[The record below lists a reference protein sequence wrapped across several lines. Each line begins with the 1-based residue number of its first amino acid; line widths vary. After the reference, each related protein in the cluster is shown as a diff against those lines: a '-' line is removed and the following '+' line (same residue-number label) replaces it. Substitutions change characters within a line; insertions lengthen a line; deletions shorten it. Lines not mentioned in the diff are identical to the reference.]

1 MRVSRTVRFIALALL
16 AVGVTTLAQD
26 NIEALSRA
34 NSSPVERWGEALDGV
49 DPAVNA
55 ATLSSEEARKVRD
68 AQIAREHQA
77 ETLREKRMTLIW
89 SAVAIVLGLT
99 ALLFYVFV
107 RLVRS
112 LAPIH
117 RRTATPEEA
126 KLFQDVYQGLTQME
140 ERIERLESRLF
151 ARRGRGRSS

>member
-1 MRVSRTVRFIALALL
+1 MRGNRTVRLITLGLL
-16 AVGVTTLAQD
+16 AIGTAALAQD
-26 NIEALSRA
+26 NLETLSRT

-49 DPAVNA
+49 DPAIDA
-55 ATLSSEEARKVRD
+55 ATLSPGEARKVRD

-77 ETLREKRMTLIW
+77 ETFRKKRMTLIW
-89 SAVAIVLGLT
+89 SSAAIVLGLT
-99 ALLFYVFV
+99 ALLIYVFV

-112 LAPIH
+112 LAPMQ
-117 RRTATPEEA
+117 RRMAKPEEA
-126 KLFQDVYQGLTQME
+126 RLFQDVYQGLTQME